1 MTDWS
6 VSGTKTR
13 SFALTMLSQLVS
25 ETHMPHPEFSVL
37 FNGIDAKDHVL
48 FGTFLTDDAQFRF
61 ANHPAVVGKENIV
74 NFLEGWFQSIAA
86 IKHSNLSV
94 REGDGFVLTEGTV
107 TYTRHSGS
115 TLSVHFANVFNM
127 VDGKIKDYLIY
138 VDNSTLYTEQ

>member
-1 MTDWS
+1 
-6 VSGTKTR
+6 
-13 SFALTMLSQLVS
+13 MLSHFYLRID
-25 ETHMPHPEFSVL
+25 MPNPDFSVL

-61 ANHPAVVGKENIV
+61 ANHPAVVGKDTIV
-74 NFLEGWFQSIAA
+74 NFLEGWFHSIAA
-86 IKHSNLSV
+86 IKHSDLVV

-115 TLSVHFANVFNM
+115 TLTVPFANVFNM

-138 VDNSTLYTEQ
+138 VDNSTLYTE

>member
-1 MTDWS
+1 MANPD
-6 VSGTKTR
+6 
-13 SFALTMLSQLVS
+13 
-25 ETHMPHPEFSVL
+25 FSVL
-37 FNGIDAKDHVL
+37 FQGIDAKDHNV
-48 FGTFLTDDAQFRF
+48 FNVFLTEDAQFRF
-61 ANHPAVVGKENIV
+61 ANHPPVVGRENIV

-86 IKHSNLSV
+86 IKHSNLVV

-115 TLSVHFANVFNM
+115 TLAVPFANVFNM